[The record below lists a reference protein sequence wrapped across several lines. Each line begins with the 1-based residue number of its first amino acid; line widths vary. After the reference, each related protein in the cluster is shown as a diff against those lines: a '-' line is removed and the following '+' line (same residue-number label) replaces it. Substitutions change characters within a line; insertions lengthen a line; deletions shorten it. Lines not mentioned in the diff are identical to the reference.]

1 MLSWVG
7 TAIEDDGL
15 KGAYALINKATKSY
29 CDSLFIIAER
39 KSVHQALKDPALSL
53 WKERFQASR
62 LANKFDSDAF
72 IWSNIA
78 TVLSHLNPLT
88 TAFFFL

>member
-62 LANKFDSDAF
+62 LANKCLTNS
-72 IWSNIA
+72 
-78 TVLSHLNPLT
+78 TVMLSSGQILLL
-88 TAFFFL
+88 F